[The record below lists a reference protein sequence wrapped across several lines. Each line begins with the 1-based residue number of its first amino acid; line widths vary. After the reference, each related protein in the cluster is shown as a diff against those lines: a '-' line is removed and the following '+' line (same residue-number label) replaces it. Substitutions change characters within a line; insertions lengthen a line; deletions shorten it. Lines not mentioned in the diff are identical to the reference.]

1 MSCMYI
7 LVFQRKPCLRLMKRF
22 NSFKRVKHF
31 NVHNSNQKE
40 EKEKKERK
48 NIQLTT
54 FWDMCKITKRF
65 EN

>member
-40 EKEKKERK
+40 EKEKKRK
-48 NIQLTT
+48 KKYSAYNFLGHVQDYKT
-54 FWDMCKITKRF
+54 F
-65 EN
+65 